1 MTHTAWYIHYD
12 SYLTYIFRQF
22 ATNVSLYPLL
32 WDDEINNGLSLSN
45 LISLCSHEN
54 NDIAAAVIQTLYEL
68 VDQVNFG
75 FGFPWPSRQM
85 LSRGWS
91 CRKGCYKFILGR
103 IGIWRTSFI
112 FIEKIYRVWSSLSRS
127 WMHEKIWWKCYGRTR
142 RTLYMFPACWIRYGR
157 VRWSQHRNKG
167 LFLQSGP
174 SRPSVVQV

>member
-1 MTHTAWYIHYD
+1 MTHRLWVLSVMTH
-12 SYLTYIFRQF
+12 IFRQF

-85 LSRGWS
+85 LSR
-91 CRKGCYKFILGR
+91 KGCYKFILGR

-112 FIEKIYRVWSSLSRS
+112 FIEKIYRIWSSLSCS

-157 VRWSQHRNKG
+157 VRRS
-167 LFLQSGP
+167 
-174 SRPSVVQV
+174 